1 MPFATVLSGACFLVS
16 SFYLIRDREA
26 VKAIVNGQTDENRTL
41 LDHGDCDDESIS
53 HDRASN
59 DIPNGD
65 VKSNDVTNNDVIS
78 NDVSPDNDD
87 DHIHKDVNIDDNM
100 SQNEV
105 PEELRYGVQC
115 HSPRDSISDDEVTQ
129 HLINV

>member
-1 MPFATVLSGACFLVS
+1 MPFATVLSGACFLLS

-41 LDHGDCDDESIS
+41 LDHGDRDDESIS
-53 HDRASN
+53 DDSASN

-87 DHIHKDVNIDDNM
+87 DQIPKDVNIDDNV

-105 PEELRYGVQC
+105 PEGLRYNIQC
-115 HSPRDSISDDEVTQ
+115 HSPHDSISDDEVTQ